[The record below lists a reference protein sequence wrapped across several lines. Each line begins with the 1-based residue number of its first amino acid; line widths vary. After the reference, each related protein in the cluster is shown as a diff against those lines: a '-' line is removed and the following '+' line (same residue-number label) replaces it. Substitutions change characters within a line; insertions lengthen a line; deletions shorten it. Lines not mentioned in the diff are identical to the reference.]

1 VRLRSA
7 PRDTRFY
14 DLLTAAAA
22 NIVDAM
28 SVLDRFVRAD
38 AVDREALAGEMRRLE
53 HVGDQH
59 THALIELIDVTFVTP
74 FDREDIYR
82 LAVRLDDV
90 VDFVDEVVDLA
101 LLYGCERFPHGV
113 FEQVELL
120 TKAAALTVDAMPK
133 LRAPKGLVPYWRQIG
148 EVENAADQVHRRLL
162 SLLFSG
168 EYEPLAVMKLKDV
181 VDGLEEAADA
191 FEHAADVM
199 HTIAVKES

>member
-7 PRDTRFY
+7 PRDARFY
-14 DLLTAAAA
+14 DLLTQVAA
-22 NIVDAM
+22 NIADAVT
-28 SVLDRFVRAD
+28 VLGRFVRAD
-38 AVDREALAGEMRRLE
+38 AAEREPLAQEMRRLE
-53 HVGDQH
+53 HVGDDH
-59 THALIELIDVTFVTP
+59 THAIIELIDVTFVTP

-90 VDFVDEVVDLA
+90 VDYVDEVVDLA
-101 LLYGCERFPHGV
+101 LLYGCQQFPDGV
-113 FEQVELL
+113 VEQADLLAQAAEL
-120 TKAAALTVDAMPK
+120 TTAAMPK
-133 LRAPKGLVPYWRQIG
+133 LRTPKDLVPYWVQIS

-162 SLLFSG
+162 SRLFSG

>member
-1 VRLRSA
+1 MRLRAA
-7 PRDTRFY
+7 PRETRFY
-14 DLLTAAAA
+14 DLLTAVAENIAAA
-22 NIVDAM
+22 M
-28 SVLDRFVRAD
+28 TVLDGFVRAD
-38 AVDREALAGEMRRLE
+38 DGDREALAQEMRRLE
-53 HVGDQH
+53 HVGDEH

-90 VDFVDEVVDLA
+90 IDSVDEVVDLA
-101 LLYGCERFPHGV
+101 VLYSCTQFPPGV
-113 FEQVELL
+113 AEQVELL
-120 TKAAALTVDAMPK
+120 KKAAELTAEAMPK
-133 LRAPKGLVPYWRQIG
+133 LRTPKDLVPYWQQIN

-162 SLLFSG
+162 SLLFGG
-168 EYEPLAVMKLKDV
+168 EYEPLAVMKLKDI

>member
-1 VRLRSA
+1 MRLRAA
-7 PRDTRFY
+7 PRDARFY
-14 DLLTAAAA
+14 NLLTAAAG
-22 NIVDAM
+22 NIVDTVG
-28 SVLDRFVRAD
+28 VLDRFVRAE
-38 AVDREALAGEMRRLE
+38 ASEREPIKQEMRRLE
-53 HVGDQH
+53 HVGDDH
-59 THALIELIDVTFVTP
+59 THAIIELIDVTFVTP

-90 VDFVDEVVDLA
+90 VDHADEVVDLA
-101 LLYGCERFPHGV
+101 TLYGCERYPDGV

-120 TKAAALTVDAMPK
+120 KKAATLTAEAMPM
-133 LRAPKGLVPYWRQIG
+133 LRTPKDLVPYWQEIN

-168 EYEPLAVMKLKDV
+168 EYEPLTVMKLKDI

>member
-1 VRLRSA
+1 MRLRAA
-7 PRDTRFY
+7 PRDARFY
-14 DLLTAAAA
+14 DLLTAAAV
-22 NIVDAM
+22 NIADAVA
-28 SVLDRFVRAD
+28 VLDRFVRAD
-38 AVDREALAGEMRRLE
+38 AADREALAQEMRRLE
-53 HVGDQH
+53 HVGDDH

-101 LLYGCERFPHGV
+101 LLYGCDQFPPGV
-113 FEQVELL
+113 SEQVELL
-120 TKAAALTVDAMPK
+120 TKAAGLTVAAMPK
-133 LRAPKGLVPYWRQIG
+133 LRTPQDLVPYWREIS

-168 EYEPLAVMKLKDV
+168 EYEPLTVMKLKDV
-181 VDGLEEAADA
+181 VDGLEQAADA